1 MNIFKFRVIIDT
13 EQDVFRDIE
22 INTMSTFEELHRAIL
37 KAFDWD
43 EGEMASFYKSNDQ
56 WERGLEIPLMDMG
69 DDLVETEEDTPP
81 TVSMSTLKLNQ
92 IVSKPDEKMVYVYDF
107 MRMWCFYIE
116 LQAVTKAAPSV
127 LYPRVTMV
135 FGDAPE
141 MTSKEFDLFTMPA
154 DDGDDDS
161 YELTGDPEID
171 EYLQGGS
178 DDDGY
183 DEYTSLD
190 DLDI

>member
-1 MNIFKFRVIIDT
+1 MKIFKFRVIIDT